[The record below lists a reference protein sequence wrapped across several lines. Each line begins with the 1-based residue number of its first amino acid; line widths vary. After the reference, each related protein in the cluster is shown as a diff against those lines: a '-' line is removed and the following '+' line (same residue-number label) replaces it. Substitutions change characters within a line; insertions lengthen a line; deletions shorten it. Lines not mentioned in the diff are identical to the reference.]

1 MCQLLQQLYKVHIKI
16 MISSNAMVLL
26 CSHTPPLE
34 LTRGWPK
41 RQFLHVTVIFKQQF
55 TLFITFSLFFFR
67 SRTSPT
73 SWPGRGGK
81 GQIMVQKKE
90 CLCVFHQVLATMC
103 DEELNY
109 CCSKFWGELGNCS
122 FQSFFQ
128 WHLAISARFVY
139 AIYKLHRGT
148 MVENF

>member
-1 MCQLLQQLYKVHIKI
+1 MRKSSRC
-16 MISSNAMVLL
+16 MISFFLFEAESWNFESKYSWQITSGVLNCVNFSISCTKYIL
-26 CSHTPPLE
+26 KLWFRPTQWCCFCPHTPPLE

-55 TLFITFSLFFFR
+55 TLFITFSLFFR

-109 CCSKFWGELGNCS
+109 CC
-122 FQSFFQ
+122 
-128 WHLAISARFVY
+128 
-139 AIYKLHRGT
+139 
-148 MVENF
+148 